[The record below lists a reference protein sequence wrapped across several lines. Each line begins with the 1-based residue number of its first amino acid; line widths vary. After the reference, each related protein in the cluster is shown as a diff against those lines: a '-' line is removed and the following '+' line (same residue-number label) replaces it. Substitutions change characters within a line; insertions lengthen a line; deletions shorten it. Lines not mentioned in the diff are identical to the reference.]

1 MALLLKSKGF
11 KEVWPLLGGLDAWE
25 KLGYPTEASPAAQA
39 LGDKTSD
46 ATTPGSKE
54 QDNSWA

>member
-11 KEVWPLLGGLDAWE
+11 KEVWPLLGGLDAWVE
-25 KLGYPTEASPAAQA
+25 LGYPTEAFPTSGGLANDTPAP
-39 LGDKTSD
+39 S
-46 ATTPGSKE
+46 TPAPKE

>member
-11 KEVWPLLGGLDAWE
+11 KEVWPLLGGLDAWVE
-25 KLGYPTEASPAAQA
+25 LGYPTEAFRVNGGTANETPPAN
-39 LGDKTSD
+39 
-46 ATTPGSKE
+46 TPAPKE